1 MTAIDVESVVDKSRL
16 ATGGSE
22 CSVPI
27 ESEEK
32 TDDIIPM
39 IDDVSWLSTCCEGL
53 GLRSPC
59 RSYSLATSLLRQLPL
74 IAFISWCRDMC
85 ALGHGHVTRNPTYYD
100 MPCAVIVSKEGRIVQ
115 RRFGDTVKS
124 RVLLWWGVKG
134 SAISM
139 NRVHPLN
146 DPRTNL
152 TRVINSGITVLI
164 IDYVLFVAA
173 NWSCDLYMQ
182 YWLGRASSLFSDGGP
197 IWWCSRH
204 MLQPQQNQVR
214 ASR

>member
-1 MTAIDVESVVDKSRL
+1 M
-16 ATGGSE
+16 G
-22 CSVPI
+22 
-27 ESEEK
+27 
-32 TDDIIPM
+32 
-39 IDDVSWLSTCCEGL
+39 
-53 GLRSPC
+53 
-59 RSYSLATSLLRQLPL
+59 
-74 IAFISWCRDMC
+74 

-152 TRVINSGITVLI
+152 TRVINSGVAVFL

-173 NWSCDLYMQ
+173 CELVLRPVHAVLARARKLAV
-182 YWLGRASSLFSDGGP
+182 LGRRADLVVQSPHAAAAAKPGP
-197 IWWCSRH
+197 SKPLTPR
-204 MLQPQQNQVR
+204 P
-214 ASR
+214 